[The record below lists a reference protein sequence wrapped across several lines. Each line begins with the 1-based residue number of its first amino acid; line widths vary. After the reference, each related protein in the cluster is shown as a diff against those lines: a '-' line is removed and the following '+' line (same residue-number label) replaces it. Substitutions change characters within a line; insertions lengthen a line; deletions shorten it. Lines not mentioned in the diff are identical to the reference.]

1 MKFRADLLLRSVDD
15 EFYVIDPQ
23 QDMVDLSDLHRLTK
37 TVVFLW
43 TEFKGQS
50 FTEDQLIDASTRAHK
65 KDWNE
70 ARRDVSLILS
80 MFRQHGFLEY

>member
-23 QDMVDLSDLHRLTK
+23 QDMVDLSELHQLTK

-50 FTEDQLIDASTRAHK
+50 FTEDQLVDALTRAYS
-65 KDWNE
+65 KDRND
-70 ARRDVSLILS
+70 ARREVSLILAR
-80 MFRQHGFLEY
+80 FRQYGFLEY